1 MIMRL
6 PRVRFTVRRMMA
18 LVGVAAL
25 GLGVW
30 VWWHRDP
37 PSPRARALE
46 LAHSIPTAS
55 HYEATAIYQAAM
67 FREQVAPGSLT
78 RLARLPRVQLS
89 RIADG
94 RPLPLVWR
102 ITFTDRQSGKVF
114 PTRCSFSLSTVNDYL
129 ASARGDKPTGR
140 AHGVP

>member
-1 MIMRL
+1 
-6 PRVRFTVRRMMA
+6 
-18 LVGVAAL
+18 
-25 GLGVW
+25 

-55 HYEATAIYQAAM
+55 YYETTAIYQAAM

-78 RLARLPRVQLS
+78 RLTPLPRVQLS

-102 ITFTDRQSGKVF
+102 VTFTDRRSGKVF

-129 ASARGDKPTGR
+129 ASARGQADRPGAQGPVRPKPPAEEISRGGATPGL
-140 AHGVP
+140 